1 MELNAPVGRTDR
13 THPPLFFQVF
23 CITAGGMR
31 VRAAFVVCALITGL
45 FFMIPASPVYSAQ
58 TRRLS
63 AETKPRSQA
72 ITFIEPRTVYENM
85 YSCIQARERAGVNN
99 TFAFSNSQRTWKDDA
114 AEKNPAQLPR
124 TSQRFV
130 VFFLSFFYC
139 GFCVLIIKN
148 NNGLLSLPR
157 RQGLSEEE

>member
-1 MELNAPVGRTDR
+1 MELNAPVGRADR
-13 THPPLFFQVF
+13 THPPLFFRVF
-23 CITAGGMR
+23 CITAEGMR

-85 YSCIQARERAGVNN
+85 YSCVQARERAGVNN
-99 TFAFSNSQRTWKDDA
+99 TFAFLNSQHTWKDDA
-114 AEKNPAQLPR
+114 AEKIQL
-124 TSQRFV
+124 SCQGLHSD
-130 VFFLSFFYC
+130 FFIFFSFFYC
-139 GFCVLIIKN
+139 CFCVLIIKN